1 MILYYRNASY
11 FLHKSRSYLFYL
23 FRRPVVHLNC
33 QLSYVNVRR
42 LRVQDR
48 ITDVHGDICE
58 IDGERTDFGIKTCMT
73 ENHRVS
79 PDDGTLKISRQMISI
94 IMVTAV

>member
-1 MILYYRNASY
+1 M
-11 FLHKSRSYLFYL
+11 
-23 FRRPVVHLNC
+23 
-33 QLSYVNVRR
+33 
-42 LRVQDR
+42 QDR

>member
-1 MILYYRNASY
+1 M
-11 FLHKSRSYLFYL
+11 
-23 FRRPVVHLNC
+23 
-33 QLSYVNVRR
+33 
-42 LRVQDR
+42 QDR

-58 IDGERTDFGIKTCMT
+58 IDGERTDFGIKTCIET